1 MKPTRGKT
9 PKKTPRKPQN
19 KDPVEVYCR
28 LRPVSA
34 GETNLCVDVISSNTI
49 KLTPPENSIA
59 VKNGNYKETQHS
71 FKFVFPEQLSQK
83 ALFDHV
89 ALPLV
94 DDLLHG
100 KNALLFM
107 YGITGSGKTYTMQGT
122 PGDGGILPRCLD
134 VLFNSLGELQA
145 RKYVF
150 RPDRS
155 NGMDVQTEA
164 DAMME
169 RQRRE
174 LLAPPPT
181 PKSTPKTPR
190 RRPPQEDPAN
200 FIRVPDTNR
209 IGTVD
214 EDNNYAVFVSYIE
227 IYNNYIYD
235 LLEEQPGD
243 FHNQKPWQ
251 TPGSRD
257 DLHAIPLQSK
267 TLREDLNHNMYV
279 ANCTEVEAKN
289 TEDAYAVFIKGQ
301 RRRKVAHTQLNT
313 ESSRSH
319 SVFNIRLVQAPLDPV
334 GEEVLQ
340 DKNQVC
346 ISQLAL
352 VDLAGSERTGRTQ
365 NSGDR
370 LREAGNIN
378 ASLMT
383 LRTCIEVLRENQV
396 NSSSKIVPYRDS
408 KVTHL
413 FKNYF
418 DGEGKVRMVVC
429 VNPQAAD
436 YDETTHVMR
445 FAEVTQEV
453 TVARPTAIK
462 FDIGLTPG
470 RRRANQMYKK
480 MIEDGDVENLPM
492 HTPVIINLGP
502 AFPCLEV
509 SDPNEDTIMQNLISF
524 LAEREKKRHTL
535 QEELTRKQGVFRAK
549 LMDMEREMETLKQHN
564 NDLQMKLSS
573 KDKNTLR
580 FEKKI
585 RNLEQEKGMLQKTQT
600 AYEYSKRE
608 LESELHTEKERI
620 RKEQQ
625 EKDKL
630 RQALKGVAGSEK
642 LKWEKECE
650 KRVKATQ
657 MEMQTKI
664 WVKDEK
670 LRQLKQI
677 VCARQER
684 EDNAKKVKADLN
696 RTRSPPARMTQPPV
710 KLRHRRSRSTSNAW
724 VDHKPAST
732 IDTETVLQPA
742 GLKKKRTVAMPTVK
756 DLKGTENYMLTH
768 QEEDSKGEVETK
780 LYKAEVLQTRGGG
793 RSVQFTDIE
802 KLKIERQRSTSPMDR
817 KRPAEEELDS
827 GDWTDVETRCAVGY
841 EGRPGNAD
849 PAAGH
854 IVPSKKAKK

>member
-1 MKPTRGKT
+1 MKPSRGKT
-9 PKKTPRKPQN
+9 PKKPPRKAQN

-28 LRPVSA
+28 LRPISDD
-34 GETNLCVDVISSNTI
+34 LDSCVTIVNSNTI
-49 KLTPPENSIA
+49 QLKPPEISLA
-59 VKNGNYKETQHS
+59 VKNGNYKETKHT
-71 FKFVFPEQLSQK
+71 FKFVFPEQISQK

-107 YGITGSGKTYTMQGT
+107 YGITSSGKTYTMQGT

-134 VLFNSLGELQA
+134 VLFNSLGDLQA

-150 RPDRS
+150 KPDRA
-155 NGMDVQTEA
+155 NGFDVQTEA

-169 RQRRE
+169 RQKKE

-190 RRPPQEDPAN
+190 RKPPQNDIATMV
-200 FIRVPDTNR
+200 RVPDTNR
-209 IGTVD
+209 ISTVD
-214 EDNNYAVFVSYIE
+214 EDNNYSVYVSYIE

-235 LLEEQPGD
+235 LLEDTQSDGIS
-243 FHNQKPWQ
+243 QKQWQ
-251 TPGSRD
+251 TPKSRD
-257 DLHAIPLQSK
+257 DNAISLQSK
-267 TLREDLNHNMYV
+267 TLREDSNHNMYV
-279 ANCTEVEAKN
+279 ANCTEIEAKN
-289 TEDAYAVFIKGQ
+289 TEEAYGVFMKGQ

-340 DKNQVC
+340 DKEQVC
-346 ISQLAL
+346 VAQLSL

-383 LRTCIEVLRENQV
+383 LRTCIEVLRENQMS
-396 NSSSKIVPYRDS
+396 NTNKIVPYRDS

-453 TVARPTAIK
+453 QVARPTAIK

-470 RRRANQMYKK
+470 RRRANQIYKK
-480 MIEDGDVENLPM
+480 MLEDGADLENLPIQ
-492 HTPVIINLGP
+492 TPVIINLGP

-509 SDPNEDTIMQNLISF
+509 NDPNEDSILQNLITF
-524 LAEREKKRHTL
+524 LAEREKRRHTL
-535 QEELTRKQGVFRAK
+535 QEELTRKQGAFRAR
-549 LMDMEREMETLKQHN
+549 LMEMEREMETLKQQN
-564 NDLQMKLSS
+564 SELNMKVSS
-573 KDKNTLR
+573 KDKNTQR
-580 FEKKI
+580 FEKRI
-585 RNLEQEKGMLQKTQT
+585 RDLEQENEMMKKTQT
-600 AYEYSKRE
+600 AYEYSQRE
-608 LESELHTEKERI
+608 LETELREEKS
-620 RKEQQ
+620 KTQKQKHEQ
-625 EKDKL
+625 DRL

-642 LKWEKECE
+642 VKWEKECE
-650 KRVKATQ
+650 KRVRATQ

-677 VCARQER
+677 VCAQQER
-684 EDNAKKVKADLN
+684 EDKARKAKADLN
-696 RTRSPPARMTQPPV
+696 RTRSPPPKTTQPPV

-724 VDHKPAST
+724 IDHKPAT
-732 IDTETVLQPA
+732 TLETETVLQPA
-742 GLKKKRTVAMPTVK
+742 GLKKKHTVAVPTVK
-756 DLKGTENYMLTH
+756 DLKGTDNYMLTH
-768 QEEDSKGEVETK
+768 QEEDSKGELETK

-793 RSVQFTDIE
+793 RAVQFTDIE
-802 KLKIERQRSTSPMDR
+802 KLKTERPASTSPKDR
-817 KRPAEEELDS
+817 KRPAEEELES
-827 GDWTDVETRCAVGY
+827 GEWTDVETRCTVGY
-841 EGRPGNAD
+841 EGRPGNVE
-849 PAAGH
+849 PAAVH
-854 IVPSKKAKK
+854 IVPSKKMKK

>member
-1 MKPTRGKT
+1 MKPSRGKT

-28 LRPVSA
+28 LRPIS
-34 GETNLCVDVISSNTI
+34 EDLDICVTVVNSNTI
-49 KLTPPENSIA
+49 QLKPPENSIA
-59 VKNGNYKETQHS
+59 VKNGNYKETQHT
-71 FKFVFPEQLSQK
+71 FKFVFPELISQK

-94 DDLLHG
+94 DDLIHG

-107 YGITGSGKTYTMQGT
+107 YGITSSGKTHTMQGT

-134 VLFNSLGELQA
+134 VLFNSLGDLQA

-150 RPDRS
+150 KPDRA
-155 NGMDVQTEA
+155 NGFDVQTEA
-164 DAMME
+164 DAMMD
-169 RQRRE
+169 RQKKE

-190 RRPPQEDPAN
+190 RRPPQNDIATMV
-200 FIRVPDTNR
+200 RVPDTNR
-209 IGTVD
+209 IGSVD
-214 EDNNYAVFVSYIE
+214 EDNNYSVFVSYIE

-235 LLEEQPGD
+235 LLEDTQSDGI
-243 FHNQKPWQ
+243 NQK
-251 TPGSRD
+251 
-257 DLHAIPLQSK
+257 PLQSK
-267 TLREDLNHNMYV
+267 TLREDSNHNMYV
-279 ANCTEVEAKN
+279 ANCTEIETKN
-289 TEDAYAVFIKGQ
+289 TEEAYGIFMKGQ

-340 DKNQVC
+340 DKDQVC
-346 ISQLAL
+346 VAQLSL

-383 LRTCIEVLRENQV
+383 LRTCIEVLRENQM
-396 NSSSKIVPYRDS
+396 NNFNKIVPYRDS
-408 KVTHL
+408 KVTHI

-429 VNPQAAD
+429 VNPQSAD

-453 TVARPTAIK
+453 QVARPTAVK

-470 RRRANQMYKK
+470 RRRANLIYKK
-480 MIEDGDVENLPM
+480 MLEDGAELEDLPM
-492 HTPVIINLGP
+492 ETPVIINLGP
-502 AFPCLEV
+502 AFPCLEIN
-509 SDPNEDTIMQNLISF
+509 DPNEDTTLQNLIAF
-524 LAEREKKRHTL
+524 LAERERRRHTL
-535 QEELTRKQGVFRAK
+535 QEELTRKQGAFRAH
-549 LMDMEREMETLKQHN
+549 LMEMEREMETLKQQ
-564 NDLQMKLSS
+564 NDELNMKLSS
-573 KDKNTLR
+573 KDKNVQR
-580 FEKKI
+580 FEKRIKT
-585 RNLEQEKGMLQKTQT
+585 LEQENGMLQRTHT

-608 LESELHTEKERI
+608 LETELIEEKTKIKKQKHEQER
-620 RKEQQ
+620 
-625 EKDKL
+625 L

-642 LKWEKECE
+642 MKWEKECE
-650 KRVKATQ
+650 KRVRATQ

-684 EDNAKKVKADLN
+684 EDKARKAKADLN
-696 RTRSPPARMTQPPV
+696 RTRSPPPKMTQPPV

-724 VDHKPAST
+724 IDHKPAT
-732 IDTETVLQPA
+732 TLDTETVLQPA
-742 GLKKKRTVAMPTVK
+742 GLKKKHTVAVPTVK

-768 QEEDSKGEVETK
+768 QEEDSKGELETK

-793 RSVQFTDIE
+793 RAVQFTDIE
-802 KLKIERQRSTSPMDR
+802 RLKTERPASTSPKDR
-817 KRPAEEELDS
+817 KRAAEEELDS
-827 GDWTDVETRCAVGY
+827 GEWTDIETRCAVGY

-849 PAAGH
+849 PAAVH
-854 IVPSKKAKK
+854 IVPSKKMKK